1 MADFRG
7 TGVAVI
13 TPFDQN
19 NQIDY
24 LSLQKLLK
32 QLVASGVDYLVALG
46 TTAETPT
53 LSQSE
58 QIAVL
63 EAFFSTVGDQI
74 PIVIGAGGN
83 NTHQVCQTIQTLG
96 HRFQPAGFLTVCPYY
111 NKPSQQGLFAHFKEI
126 ALHTDADV
134 ILYNVPGRT
143 QVNLE
148 ADTTLSLANEL
159 ENIRAIKESSGN
171 ISQCLEILSQKPAG
185 FQLISGDDYMGLP
198 LVAMGAEGVISVLGN
213 AFPKQVVAM
222 MNTILEGDVVASRN
236 HQWHLSKL
244 MRLCFEEGNPTGI
257 KALCSHLGLCEGHV
271 RLPLIPASE
280 GLRVKIEK
288 ELAEF
293 LIPTSPSKSSD
304 Q

>member
-53 LSQSE
+53 LSEAE

-63 EAFFSTVGDQI
+63 ETFFSTIGDEI

-83 NTHQVCQTIQTLG
+83 NTHKVCQTIQG
-96 HRFQPAGFLTVCPYY
+96 WSHRFQPTGFLTVCPYY
-111 NKPSQQGLFAHFKEI
+111 NKPSQEGLFAHFREI
-126 ALHTDADV
+126 ALHTDAGI

-143 QVNLE
+143 QSNME
-148 ADTTLSLANEL
+148 ADTTLRLANEL
-159 ENIRAIKESSGN
+159 KNIRAIKESSGN
-171 ISQCLEILSQKPAG
+171 ISQCLEILSQKPAS
-185 FQLISGDDYMGLP
+185 FQLISGDDYMALP
-198 LVAMGAEGVISVLGN
+198 LAAMGAEGVISVLGN
-213 AFPKQVVAM
+213 ALPKQVVAM
-222 MNTILEGDVVASRN
+222 METILAGDLLPSRN
-236 HQWHLSKL
+236 YQWQLSKL
-244 MRLCFEEGNPTGI
+244 MSLCFEEGNPAGI
-257 KALCSHLGLCEGHV
+257 KALCSHLGLCESHV
-271 RLPLIPASE
+271 RLPLVPASK
-280 GLRVKIEK
+280 GLRIKIEK